1 MAKRSIS
8 SGPKLKYMLDQDFE
22 DEAALLLAEY
32 GRKHAQILAPPVPID
47 EIVEL
52 YLELQLEFLDMRQLF
67 GVDDVHGALWVNERR
82 IGIDQRL
89 DPAENPAKLGRYHFT
104 LAHEAGHWRLHRQLF
119 LKRANQ
125 PSLLPESTTRPEYI
139 CRSSDNEPIEY
150 QANRFA
156 SCLMMPKEILKR
168 SWHEWRDGMRPFYLT
183 ELRADGPTSWT
194 DNQLFESAVRPLAEI
209 FQVSAEAM
217 RIRAEGMKLLLKK
230 RERGLFDE

>member
-32 GRKHAQILAPPVPID
+32 GRKHGQILVPPIPID
-47 EIVEL
+47 EIVEI

-82 IGIDQRL
+82 IGIDQQL
-89 DPAENPAKLGRYHFT
+89 DPSENPSKLGRYHFT

-125 PSLLPESTTRPEYI
+125 LTLLPETIPRSEYI
-139 CRSSDNEPIEY
+139 CRSGDNEPIEY
-150 QANRFA
+150 QPNRFA
-156 SCLMMPKEILKR
+156 SCLMMPKEMLKR
-168 SWHEWRDGMRPFYLT
+168 SWHEWRDGMTPIYLT
-183 ELRADGPTSWT
+183 DLRAKGPTTWT
-194 DNQLFESAVRPLAEI
+194 DNHLFEDAIRPFAET

-230 RERGLFDE
+230 REASLFD